1 MIVVDTNIR
10 LYLFAESDRS
20 GLAERVLEKD
30 REWLG
35 PSLWRSEFRNAL
47 VKSIRNK
54 LIDLGSALRI
64 MAVAEAIMPDNE
76 YDVASDD
83 VLELAASS
91 GCSAYDAEFVV
102 LARNLRVSLV
112 TTDRELLEKFPDT
125 AVTPE
130 RFLALKS

>member
-10 LYLFAESDRS
+10 FYLFADSDQS
-20 GLAERVLEKD
+20 DLAERVLEKD

-35 PSLWRSEFRNAL
+35 PSSWRSEFRNAL

-54 LIDLGSALRI
+54 LMDLDTALRI
-64 MAVAEAIMPDNE
+64 MAVAETLMPDNE
-76 YDVASDD
+76 YDIASDD
-83 VLELAASS
+83 VLDLATAS

-102 LARNLRVSLV
+102 MARDLRVPLV
-112 TTDRELLEKFPDT
+112 TTDRELLEKFPET

-130 RFLALKS
+130 KFLVGS

>member
-10 LYLFAESDRS
+10 FYLFADSDQS

-35 PSLWRSEFRNAL
+35 PSIWRSEFRNAL

-54 LIDLGSALRI
+54 LMDLGDALRI
-64 MAVAEAIMPDNE
+64 MAVAETIMPDDE

-83 VLELAASS
+83 VLDLAASS

-102 LARNLRVSLV
+102 MARDLRVPLV
-112 TTDRELLEKFPDT
+112 TTDRELLDKFPET

-130 RFLALKS
+130 KFLAR